1 MAGVRGSLR
10 LPLGRDGSL
19 HLRDPQLKAATLSSD
34 DRARRR
40 TSSRRGPRRTRASS
54 WTTGPRPRDGGG
66 SSRRASRRGA
76 RRRRG
81 SSRTRLPCC
90 RRSRAGA
97 AELLLLACSRD
108 VRWLLD
114 DDRIVGVE
122 LFGTQAPDSLI
133 VPLVTNIDA
142 KDVRLLNKVREALS
156 KSCRDPDGAPGAAVQ
171 PLVDLLDRATGSRS
185 RGLDSFAEAQLLP
198 GVDEEVL
205 LAPLSRV
212 GMAALEVEEDNGK
225 RERDDDEVVEEE
237 PRRPRT
243 PRARLADY

>member
-1 MAGVRGSLR
+1 M
-10 LPLGRDGSL
+10 
-19 HLRDPQLKAATLSSD
+19 
-34 DRARRR
+34 
-40 TSSRRGPRRTRASS
+40 
-54 WTTGPRPRDGGG
+54 
-66 SSRRASRRGA
+66 
-76 RRRRG
+76 
-81 SSRTRLPCC
+81 
-90 RRSRAGA
+90 
-97 AELLLLACSRD
+97 LLLACSRD

-171 PLVDLLDRATGSRS
+171 PLVDLLDRGDREPFE
-185 RGLDSFAEAQLLP
+185 GLDSFAEAQLRP
-198 GVDEEVL
+198 GVDDEEVL

-225 RERDDDEVVEEE
+225 RERDDEVVEDEA
-237 PRRPRT
+237 PSQDLK
-243 PRARLADY
+243 RARLADY